1 MVAAGCAREDSR
13 LRQAA
18 ENFESLRA
26 TTAAIG
32 EAWLAGDVS
41 GTFASTALDQTFRM
55 LDLQRTE
62 LTASPRSLV
71 DPRGARLSRVG
82 ERLTRL
88 GIAEGRPLRIPFADF
103 TIRDA
108 VRADRAFGETAAATV
123 ERRLR
128 AIISA
133 IAGSS

>member
-1 MVAAGCAREDSR
+1 MDLVRDLLDEKVIDRHGREMGRVDDIALEIRDGAPPRVSAIELGPVVVARRLHPTLGRWVAALE
-13 LRQAA
+13 QA
-18 ENFESLRA
+18 
-26 TTAAIG
+26 
-32 EAWLAGDVS
+32 
-41 GTFASTALDQTFRM
+41 
-55 LDLQRTE
+55 
-62 LTASPRSLV
+62 
-71 DPRGARLSRVG
+71 
-82 ERLTRL
+82 L

-133 IAGSS
+133 IPGSS